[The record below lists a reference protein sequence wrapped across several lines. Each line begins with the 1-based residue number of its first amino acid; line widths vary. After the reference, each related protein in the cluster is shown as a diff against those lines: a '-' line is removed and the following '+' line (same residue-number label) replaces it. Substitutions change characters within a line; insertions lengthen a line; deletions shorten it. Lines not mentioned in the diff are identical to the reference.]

1 MSALL
6 MDMQIKSSME
16 ECVGRT
22 GRGEVVKDV
31 QIMSSGEKCAESMRY
46 STKYATYNVWRC
58 LRKAWDKRQTMQQ

>member
-1 MSALL
+1 

-16 ECVGRT
+16 ECVGST
-22 GRGEVVKDV
+22 GRGEVVKDT

-58 LRKAWDKRQTMQQ
+58 LCKACGERQTMRRMYK